1 MEELHELTGYFS
13 LFLIIFLI
21 ITGIFLERKLF
32 LNLKPLKW
40 HKIAFFLF
48 LVVWSFH
55 ALSSREISFPFLAG
69 IVIVFGGLFLF
80 SLRYFLPSQ
89 RRFLLTVKLVL
100 IALGLAVLAYAHIT
114 I

>member
-13 LFLIIFLI
+13 LFLIVFLI
-21 ITGIFLERKLF
+21 ISGSLAERKLF

-48 LVVWSFH
+48 LVIWSFH

-80 SLRYFLPSQ
+80 SLRYLFPSKRGFFL
-89 RRFLLTVKLVL
+89 TGKVVL
-100 IALGLAVLAYAHIT
+100 IALGLAVLAYAHSIG
-114 I
+114 